1 MKSSRTPGS
10 RAHLRP
16 GTRLLERYEIVDII
30 GRGGMSTVYRA
41 RDLHFPQLERWVALK
56 EMSVLRP
63 RERDDVMAAFERE
76 AHLLAQLRHPAIPV
90 VYDYFTV
97 GDRAYL
103 VLEFIEGKTLDRV
116 IKEAPGFLPEE
127 KVIRWGIELCDVLHY
142 LHTRPRPI
150 IFRDLK
156 PANIMVTPDERLVL
170 IDFGIA
176 RLFDPERR
184 GTVIGTEG
192 YAPPEQY
199 RGIITPLVD
208 IYALGATLH
217 HMLTKRDPRKEP
229 PFSFAE
235 RPIRKINPNVS
246 PELEALVYRAL
257 AYRPEERF
265 SSAEEMK
272 RALQALLHRRGRPE
286 EGATTRTLPTRNLTE
301 TAGLPHTVDLG
312 HPEGGRETQTLTTS
326 LPPDT
331 QVIRTGGT
339 GAKSR
344 APQPVWTFA
353 CEDEIRASAL
363 VQGDLVFVGSYDFNV
378 YALRVQDGRLVWKLP
393 TGGGVVTQP
402 ASDGR
407 LLFFGSEDGHLYAVR
422 IGDAKVVWRFPTQ
435 GPVRATPRLDN
446 GVLYFGSDDGHLYAV
461 HVSTGRLLWKFATG
475 IAVRSTP
482 LVMDKH
488 LYFGNEDG
496 EFFCLTL
503 EGDLVWR
510 YQARR
515 AVTSSPTGAEKTVF
529 FTSRDG
535 QVYALDAESGWV
547 LWRFRMGKG
556 TVASPVYH
564 QGFVYV
570 GAADGVL
577 YCLRAETGKEKWRF
591 QTRHQVAGS
600 VLIVEDRLYF
610 GSTDHH
616 LYCLNLD
623 DGSELWAFATQG
635 PITATPVTDAQRR
648 LLFIGSFDRHLYA
661 LPLQP

>member
-1 MKSSRTPGS
+1 MKNPLVSRSRTV
-10 RAHLRP
+10 LKP
-16 GTRLLERYEIVDII
+16 GTRLLERYEVVEVI

-41 RDLHFPQLERWVALK
+41 RDLHFPQLERWVAIK

-63 RERDDVMAAFERE
+63 RERDSVMAAFERE
-76 AHLLAQLRHPAIPV
+76 AHLLAQLRHPAIPTV
-90 VYDYFTV
+90 LDYFTL
-97 GDRAYL
+97 GERAYL

-116 IKEAPGFLPEE
+116 IEEAPTFLPQEQ
-127 KVIRWGIELCDVLHY
+127 VIRWAIELCDVLHY
-142 LHTRPRPI
+142 LHTRPKPI

-156 PANIMVTPDERLVL
+156 PSNIMVTPEERLVL

-208 IYALGATLH
+208 IYALGATMH

-235 RPIRKINPNVS
+235 RPIRKINPAVS
-246 PELEALVYRAL
+246 PALEAIVYRAL

-265 SSAEEMK
+265 QSAAEMK
-272 RALQALLHRRGRPE
+272 AALEALLKHQAPASPGQ
-286 EGATTRTLPTRNLTE
+286 TQTLAAPPD
-301 TAGLPHTVDLG
+301 TAGLGATQGLPPT
-312 HPEGGRETQTLTTS
+312 REMSPASTREFPSTT

-331 QVIRTGGT
+331 QNL
-339 GAKSR
+339 GAETASRPGR

-353 CEDEIRASAL
+353 CEDEIRATAH
-363 VQGDLVFVGSYDFNV
+363 VQGGLVFVGSYDFNV
-378 YALRVQDGRLVWKLP
+378 YALRVQDGSLVWKLP
-393 TGGGVVTQP
+393 TGGGVVTRP
-402 ASDGR
+402 ISDGR
-407 LLFFGSEDGHLYAVR
+407 LLFFGSEDHHLYAVR
-422 IGDAKVVWRFPTQ
+422 IGDAKALWRYPTQ
-435 GPVRATPRLDN
+435 GPVRATPLLH
-446 GVLYFGSDDGHLYAV
+446 GQILYFGSDDGNLYAL
-461 HVSTGRLLWKFATG
+461 HAGTGRALWKFATG
-475 IAVRSTP
+475 IAIRSTP
-482 LVMDKH
+482 LFLNGH

-496 EFFCLTL
+496 EFFCLTTDG
-503 EGDLVWR
+503 ELVWR

-515 AVTSSPTGAEKTVF
+515 AVTSSPTGTDRTVYF
-529 FTSRDG
+529 ASRDG
-535 QVYALDAESGWV
+535 QVYALDADSGWV

-564 QGFVYV
+564 QGHVYI
-570 GAADGVL
+570 GAADGYL

-591 QTRHQVAGS
+591 QTQHQVAGS

-623 DGSELWAFATQG
+623 DGSEVWAFATRG
-635 PITATPVTDAQRR
+635 PITATPVTDAQKR

-661 LPLQP
+661 LPLR